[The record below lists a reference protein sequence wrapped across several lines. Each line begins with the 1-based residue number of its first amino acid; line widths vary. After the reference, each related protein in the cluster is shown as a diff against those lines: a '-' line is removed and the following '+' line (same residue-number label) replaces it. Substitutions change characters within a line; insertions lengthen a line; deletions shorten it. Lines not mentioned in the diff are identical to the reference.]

1 MTEVDRSNLLHDLD
15 RRHAAVLSE
24 LEELDRRIEIVLT
37 TVRPTA
43 AAGPSLDGV
52 TAAGRAGPTC

>member
-24 LEELDRRIEIVLT
+24 LEELDRRIEVVLT
-37 TVRPTA
+37 TVRPG
-43 AAGPSLDGV
+43 AAGPSLEGV
-52 TAAGRAGPTC
+52 TAGPTC

>member
-24 LEELDRRIEIVLT
+24 LEQLDRRIEVVLKT
-37 TVRPTA
+37 ARPA
-43 AAGPSLDGV
+43 AAVGPLLEGV
-52 TAAGRAGPTC
+52 TAVGRAGPTC